1 MIDPNLVTN
10 YNRDDD
16 DLLEFWL
23 FCLFVRGKNANVQA
37 LKLEQ
42 FVRLLL
48 GATQKTTLTQAMKA
62 VNTNSAIAENLVSAL
77 LLRVKAGQYGTLA
90 AAIQETANRIDYKA
104 DFLRCASACDLEAI
118 HGVGPKTARY
128 FILHTR
134 PKARVA
140 ALDTHILRYLGDR
153 TDMTV
158 PSSTP
163 TGKRY
168 AELEEA
174 FLLMA
179 DFEGVDPAAM
189 DLAIWQ
195 ASRETNHADWRRYL
209 EEPA

>member
-1 MIDPNLVTN
+1 MINPNLVTN
-10 YNRDDD
+10 YARDDE

-42 FVRLLL
+42 FKSLALATTKKSTLFAALREATVYKHINDYTIGQMLENVR
-48 GATQKTTLTQAMKA
+48 T
-62 VNTNSAIAENLVSAL
+62 
-77 LLRVKAGQYGTLA
+77 GQYDTLA
-90 AAIQETANRIDYKA
+90 AAIERTTILLDENCK
-104 DFLRCASACDLEAI
+104 FLRNASARDLEEI

-140 ALDTHILRYLGDR
+140 ALDTHILRYLCDH
-153 TDMTV
+153 TDMPV

-189 DLAIWQ
+189 DLAIWR
-195 ASRETNHADWRRYL
+195 ASRETNHADWHRYL
-209 EEPA
+209 EESV

>member
-1 MIDPNLVTN
+1 MALATTKKSTLFAALREATVYKHINDYTIGQM
-10 YNRDDD
+10 
-16 DLLEFWL
+16 LEN
-23 FCLFVRGKNANVQA
+23 VR
-37 LKLEQ
+37 
-42 FVRLLL
+42 
-48 GATQKTTLTQAMKA
+48 
-62 VNTNSAIAENLVSAL
+62 
-77 LLRVKAGQYGTLA
+77 AGQYGTLA
-90 AAIQETANRIDYKA
+90 AAIERTMIFLDKDYK
-104 DFLRCASACDLEAI
+104 FLRHASACDLEEI

-140 ALDTHILRYLGDR
+140 ALDTHILRYLRDR
-153 TDMTV
+153 TDMEV

-168 AELEEA
+168 TELEEA

>member
-1 MIDPNLVTN
+1 MIDPNLVTD
-10 YNRDDD
+10 YARDDE

-23 FCLFVRGKNANVQA
+23 FCLFVRGKNADVQA

-42 FVRLLL
+42 FKSLALATTKKSTLFAALREATVYKHINDYTIGQMLENVR
-48 GATQKTTLTQAMKA
+48 
-62 VNTNSAIAENLVSAL
+62 
-77 LLRVKAGQYGTLA
+77 AGQYGTLA
-90 AAIQETANRIDYKA
+90 AAIERTMVLLDGNYK
-104 DFLRCASACDLEAI
+104 FLRSASVRDLEDI

-153 TDMTV
+153 TDMAV